1 MSTGSLGTGVLA
13 ELWESASDG
22 RVQCTAC
29 AHRCTLDPGQR
40 GICDVRMNVAGELR
54 LLTYGTVYDKPFGPP
69 GTADPIEKKPLY
81 HYKPGT
87 RVLSFG
93 GASCNFACQFCQNHH
108 IAFADPEDLELRDVS
123 PAEAASS
130 ATDQHCE
137 SVAWTYNEPT
147 IYAEYVRDGAQAAKD
162 EGLGTVIV
170 TNGYF
175 TEEFADLLAPVL
187 DAANVDIKGFRE
199 RPHVKYMGSR
209 LAPTLRGAEYLVD
222 RDVHVELTYLTIPD
236 LNDDPEE
243 IRDFAEWAYG
253 LDPTIPVH
261 FTRFHPD
268 YEMQDRPSTP
278 IATLEESHEIA
289 TDVGLEYVYVGN
301 VLGATYSDTVCPD
314 CGETWISRQGFDA
327 SIVTDLSEPCQCG
340 REKDIVL

>member
-1 MSTGSLGTGVLA
+1 MSLGSLGDGVPA
-13 ELWESASDG
+13 ELSEPAGDD

-40 GICDVRMNVAGELR
+40 GICDVRMNVDGELR
-54 LLTYGTVYDKPFGPP
+54 LLTYGKVYDDPLGLP

-93 GASCNFACQFCQNHH
+93 GASCNFSCQFCQNHH
-108 IAFADPEDLELRDVS
+108 IAFAKPEDVDLRDVS
-123 PAEAASS
+123 PAEAADS
-130 ATDQHCE
+130 AVEQSCE

-147 IYAEYVRDGAQAAKD
+147 IYAEYVRDGAREAKQN
-162 EGLGTVIV
+162 GLGTVIV

-175 TEEFADLLAPVL
+175 TPEFADMLAPVL

-199 RPHVKYMGSR
+199 RPHVKYMGSQ
-209 LAPTLRGAEYLVD
+209 LEPTLRGAKYLVE

-236 LNDDPEE
+236 LNDDPAE
-243 IRDFAEWAYG
+243 IRDFAEWAVD
-253 LDPTIPVH
+253 LDPSIPVH

-268 YEMQDRPSTP
+268 YKMRDRPATP
-278 IATLEESHEIA
+278 LDTLEMAYEIA
-289 TDVGLEYVYVGN
+289 SDVGLEYVYVGN
-301 VLGATYSDTVCPD
+301 APESKYSDTNCPT
-314 CGETWISRQGFDA
+314 CGEPWITRRGFDA
-327 SIVTDLSEPCQCG
+327 TVETDLSEPCSCG
-340 REKDIVL
+340 REKDIVR